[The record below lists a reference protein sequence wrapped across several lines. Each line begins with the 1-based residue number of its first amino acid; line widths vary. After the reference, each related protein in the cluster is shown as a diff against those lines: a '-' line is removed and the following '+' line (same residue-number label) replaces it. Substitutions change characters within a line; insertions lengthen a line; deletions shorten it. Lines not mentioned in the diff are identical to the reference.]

1 MTGLF
6 CVYLLDLQMM
16 SMHESQKNWDL
27 SIGLG
32 ISLLCVFGLSEPQ
45 IPPFEKWSK
54 TT

>member
-1 MTGLF
+1 MTGFF

-32 ISLLCVFGLSEPQ
+32 ISLLCVFGSFWASDPSL
-45 IPPFEKWSK
+45 WK
-54 TT
+54 TE